1 MCCFISYSHPS
12 STSSPPL
19 QGGVCPPAHVL
30 KPLMLGFGWRLAA
43 SRSHTL
49 NRPLFTC
56 HLEQGG
62 QLSHPLMLSAPSL
75 LPHTVVTVFLP
86 VFLQNF
92 RVKPEEQMEIK
103 RILNLFREKPRGFKA
118 VVHFM
123 ASCKENK
130 MWDSSSVI
138 RLRFLLYI
146 IFS

>member
-12 STSSPPL
+12 SMWSPPL
-19 QGGVCPPAHVL
+19 HGGVYPQAHVL
-30 KPLMLGFGWRLAA
+30 KPLKLGSGWRPAA

-49 NRPLFTC
+49 NQPLFSR

-75 LPHTVVTVFLP
+75 LPHTAVTAFLP

-92 RVKPEEQMEIK
+92 RVKPQGQMERK
-103 RILNLFREKPRGFKA
+103 RTLNSFREKLRGFKA
-118 VVHFM
+118 VVHFT
-123 ASCKENK
+123 ACCKENK
-130 MWDSSSVI
+130 TWDSSSII